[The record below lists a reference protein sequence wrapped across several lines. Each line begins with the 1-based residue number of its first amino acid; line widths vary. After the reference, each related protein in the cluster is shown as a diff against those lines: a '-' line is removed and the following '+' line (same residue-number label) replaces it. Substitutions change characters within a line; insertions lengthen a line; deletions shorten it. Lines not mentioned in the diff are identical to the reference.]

1 MEDQQLERYSRH
13 ILLPEIDTAG
23 QTRLL
28 QSKALLIGAGGL
40 GSPAA
45 IYLASSG
52 VGQITICDD
61 DDVDLSNLQRQ
72 IAHNSERIGQNK
84 ADSARVALHA
94 INPGI
99 NVTPIK
105 QRLKDDML
113 LSAVDDADIVLDASD
128 NFATRFMLNDACV
141 KTHTPLVSGAAIRL
155 SGQICVFSN
164 NGNDTPCYRCLFD
177 ESTIAEEENCAQ
189 SGVFAPL
196 TGIIGSMMAAE
207 ALKLLIPFG
216 TSLDSR
222 LLTLNAGCM
231 TWRSL
236 KLPKDPACPI
246 CSGSAN
252 NAKNG

>member
-1 MEDQQLERYSRH
+1 MDDQQLERYSRH

-72 IAHNSERIGQNK
+72 IAHNSDRIGQNK
-84 ADSARVALHA
+84 ADSVQAALHL
-94 INPGI
+94 INPDTTTI
-99 NVTPIK
+99 PIK
-105 QRLKDDML
+105 QRLNREAL
-113 LSAVDDADIVLDASD
+113 LAAVTDADVVLDASD
-128 NFATRFMLNDACV
+128 NFSTRFMLNDACV
-141 KTHTPLVSGAAIRL
+141 KSRTPLVSGAAIRL
-155 SGQICVFSN
+155 SGQISVFRN
-164 NGNDTPCYRCLFD
+164 DGGDTPCYRCLFD
-177 ESTIAEEENCAQ
+177 ESTIADEENCAQ

-207 ALKLLIPFG
+207 ALKLLAPFG
-216 TSLDSR
+216 ESLDNR
-222 LLTLNAGCM
+222 LLTLNAATM
-231 TWRSL
+231 EWRSL
-236 KLPKDPACPI
+236 QLQKDPACPI
-246 CSGSAN
+246 CAN
-252 NAKNG
+252 NT

>member
-1 MEDQQLERYSRH
+1 MDDQQLERYSRH

-72 IAHNSERIGQNK
+72 IAHNSDRIGQNK
-84 ADSARVALHA
+84 ADSVQAALHL
-94 INPGI
+94 INPDTTTI
-99 NVTPIK
+99 PIK
-105 QRLKDDML
+105 QRLNREAL
-113 LSAVDDADIVLDASD
+113 LAAVTDADVVLDASD
-128 NFATRFMLNDACV
+128 NFSTRFMLNDACV
-141 KTHTPLVSGAAIRL
+141 KSRTPLVSGAAIRL
-155 SGQICVFSN
+155 SGQISVFRNDDSN
-164 NGNDTPCYRCLFD
+164 TPCYRCLFD
-177 ESTIAEEENCAQ
+177 ESTIADEENCAQ

-207 ALKLLIPFG
+207 ALKLLAPFG
-216 TSLDSR
+216 ESLDNR
-222 LLTLNAGCM
+222 LLTLNAATM
-231 TWRSL
+231 EWRSL
-236 KLPKDPACPI
+236 QLQKDPACPI
-246 CSGSAN
+246 CAN
-252 NAKNG
+252 NT